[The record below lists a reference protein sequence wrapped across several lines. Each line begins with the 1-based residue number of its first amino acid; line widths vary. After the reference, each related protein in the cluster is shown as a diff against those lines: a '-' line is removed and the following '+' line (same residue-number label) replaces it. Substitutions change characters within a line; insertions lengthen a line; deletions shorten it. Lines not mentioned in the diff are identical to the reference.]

1 MKIKHLDEL
10 KENQTGIIIKI
21 SLDDKLLNHLF
32 HLGFFKGT
40 SITFKQTT
48 PFNNPLIFYLKE
60 YKIALSKEIAKNIL
74 IEI

>member
-10 KENQTGIIIKI
+10 KENQTGKIIKI

-40 SITFKQTT
+40 RITFKQST
-48 PFNNPLIFYLKE
+48 PLKGPLIFYLKE
-60 YKIALSKEIAKNIL
+60 YKIALSQEIAKSIL